1 MTTPT
6 FIAILD
12 FSTTAADRPAAI
24 AQLEREQP
32 VIRAMSGC
40 IAFRAFDSHQ
50 NDTDITVLHEWIDQA
65 SFDAYLASD
74 AFVRSGE
81 ILRPMMTGAPSSRR
95 FRVELVPTGA

>member
-12 FSTTAADRPAAI
+12 FSTAATDRPTAI
-24 AQLEREQP
+24 AQLERERP
-32 VIRAMSGC
+32 GVTAMAGC
-40 IAFRAFDSHQ
+40 IAFRAFAGRE

-74 AFVRSGE
+74 AFTRSGE
-81 ILRPMMTGAPSSRR
+81 VLRPLMIGAPVSRR
-95 FRVELVPTGA
+95 FRVELLQTVA